1 LLVTMPF
8 VKVQKTK
15 AYFKRFQVKYR
26 RRREGKTDYRQ
37 RHKLITQDK
46 NKYNSHKYRLVV
58 RFTNRYVLCQV
69 IYSEINGDKVF
80 AEASSRELPRYGL
93 PVGLKNYAA
102 AYATGLLLARR
113 LLKKVGLDEVYSG
126 VEEVEGTP
134 ISTKHGK
141 KTYYVSEVD
150 EDKKPFRAL
159 LDVGIKNTTTGA
171 KVFGAMKGASDG
183 GLDIPHSEKR
193 FPGYSRD
200 TKDFDAEVH
209 KARIMGEHVA
219 DYMRELEEDDEEMY
233 NKHFA
238 RYVEN
243 DIDADSMEEV
253 ITKVHEA
260 IRANPEREQKEKFN
274 NIDKSYKKP
283 TKLSLAERRARSD
296 AKKATLKAAVEGD
309 DEEENEEE
317 ED

>member
-1 LLVTMPF
+1 
-8 VKVQKTK
+8 
-15 AYFKRFQVKYR
+15 
-26 RRREGKTDYRQ
+26 
-37 RHKLITQDK
+37 LITQDK
-46 NKYNSHKYRLVV
+46 NKYNSHKYRLAV

-69 IYSEINGDKVF
+69 IYSEVNGDKVF

-150 EDKKPFRAL
+150 DDKKPFRAL

-238 RYVEN
+238 QYVEN
-243 DIDADSMEEV
+243 DIDADSIEEL

-283 TKLSLAERRARSD
+283 SKLTLAERRARSD
-296 AKKATLKAAVEGD
+296 AKKATLKASIEGD

>member
-1 LLVTMPF
+1 MPF
-8 VKVQKTK
+8 VKVVKNK
-15 AYFKRFQVKYR
+15 AYFRRFQVKYR

-46 NKYNSHKYRLVV
+46 NKYNSHKYRLAV
-58 RFTNRYVLCQV
+58 RFTNKYVLCQV
-69 IYSEINGDKVF
+69 IYAEIDGDKVF
-80 AEASSRELPRYGL
+80 CEASSRELPRYGL

-113 LLKKVGLDEVYSG
+113 LLKKVGLDEIYSG

-141 KTYYVSEVD
+141 KTFYVSEVD
-150 EDKKPFRAL
+150 DERKPFRAL

-171 KVFGAMKGASDG
+171 KIFGAMKGASDG

-193 FPGYSRD
+193 FPGYTRD

-238 RYVEN
+238 KYVEN
-243 DIDADSMEEV
+243 GIDADGIEELLE
-253 ITKVHEA
+253 KVHEA
-260 IRANPEREQKEKFN
+260 IRENPERVKKEPFTA
-274 NIDKSYKKP
+274 IDKSFRK
-283 TKLSLAERRARSD
+283 TQKLSLAERKARSS
-296 AKKATLKAAVEGD
+296 AKKAALKAKLAGD
-309 DEEENEEE
+309 DDMEEE
-317 ED
+317 EE

>member
-1 LLVTMPF
+1 MAHSSLLILIPF
-8 VKVQKTK
+8 L
-15 AYFKRFQVKYR
+15 
-26 RRREGKTDYRQ
+26 EGKTDYRQ

-46 NKYNSHKYRLVV
+46 NKYNSHKYRLAV

-69 IYSEINGDKVF
+69 IYSEIDGDKVF
-80 AEASSRELPRYGL
+80 CEASSRELPRYGL

-113 LLKKVGLDEVYSG
+113 LLKKVGLDEIYSG
-126 VEEVEGTP
+126 VEEVDGTP

-150 EDKKPFRAL
+150 DDRRPFRAL

-193 FPGYSRD
+193 FPGYTRD

-209 KARIMGEHVA
+209 KSRIMGEHVA

-233 NKHFA
+233 QKHFA
-238 RYVEN
+238 KYIEN
-243 DIDADSMEEV
+243 DIDADGIEELLE
-253 ITKVHEA
+253 KVHEA
-260 IRANPEREQKEKFN
+260 IRENPERESKPKFTA
-274 NIDKSYKKP
+274 IDKSFKKP
-283 TKLSLAERRARSD
+283 TKLSLAERKARSA
-296 AKKATLKAAVEGD
+296 AKKAALKAQLGDEDEEVEA
-309 DEEENEEE
+309 DEEE
-317 ED
+317 D

>member
-1 LLVTMPF
+1 MPF
-8 VKVQKTK
+8 VKVVKNK
-15 AYFKRFQVKYR
+15 AYFRRFQVKYR

-46 NKYNSHKYRLVV
+46 NKYNSHKYRLAV
-58 RFTNRYVLCQV
+58 RFTNKYVLCQV
-69 IYSEINGDKVF
+69 IYAEIDGDKVF
-80 AEASSRELPRYGL
+80 CEASSRELPRYGL

-113 LLKKVGLDEVYSG
+113 LLKKVGLDEIYSG

-141 KTYYVSEVD
+141 KTFYVSEVD
-150 EDKKPFRAL
+150 DERKPFRAL
-159 LDVGIKNTTTGA
+159 LDVGIKNTIIGA
-171 KVFGAMKGASDG
+171 KIFGAMKGASDG

-193 FPGYSRD
+193 FPGYTRD

-238 RYVEN
+238 KYVEN
-243 DIDADSMEEV
+243 GIDADGIEELLE
-253 ITKVHEA
+253 KVHEA
-260 IRANPEREQKEKFN
+260 IRENPERVKKEPFTA
-274 NIDKSYKKP
+274 IDKSFRK
-283 TKLSLAERRARSD
+283 TQKLSLAERKARSS
-296 AKKATLKAAVEGD
+296 AKKAALKAKLAGD
-309 DEEENEEE
+309 DDMEEE
-317 ED
+317 EE

>member
-1 LLVTMPF
+1 M
-8 VKVQKTK
+8 
-15 AYFKRFQVKYR
+15 
-26 RRREGKTDYRQ
+26 
-37 RHKLITQDK
+37 
-46 NKYNSHKYRLVV
+46 
-58 RFTNRYVLCQV
+58 
-69 IYSEINGDKVF
+69 IYAEIDGDKVF
-80 AEASSRELPRYGL
+80 CEASSRELPRYGL

-113 LLKKVGLDEVYSG
+113 LLKKVGLDEIYSG

-141 KTYYVSEVD
+141 KTFYVSEVD
-150 EDKKPFRAL
+150 DERKPFRAL

-171 KVFGAMKGASDG
+171 KIFGAMKGASDG

-193 FPGYSRD
+193 FPGYTRD

-238 RYVEN
+238 KYVEN
-243 DIDADSMEEV
+243 GIDADGIEEV
-253 ITKVHEA
+253 LEKVHEA
-260 IRANPEREQKEKFN
+260 IRENPERVKKQPFTA
-274 NIDKSYKKP
+274 IDKSFKK
-283 TKLSLAERRARSD
+283 TQKLSLAERKARAS
-296 AKKATLKAAVEGD
+296 AKKAALKSQLAGD
-309 DEEENEEE
+309 DDMEEEEEE
-317 ED
+317 EDQ

>member
-1 LLVTMPF
+1 MC
-8 VKVQKTK
+8 
-15 AYFKRFQVKYR
+15 
-26 RRREGKTDYRQ
+26 
-37 RHKLITQDK
+37 
-46 NKYNSHKYRLVV
+46 V
-58 RFTNRYVLCQV
+58 RFTNKYVLCQV
-69 IYSEINGDKVF
+69 IYAEIDGDKVF
-80 AEASSRELPRYGL
+80 CEASSRELPRYGL

-113 LLKKVGLDEVYSG
+113 LLKKVGLDEIYSG

-141 KTYYVSEVD
+141 KTFYVSEVD
-150 EDKKPFRAL
+150 DERKPFRAL

-171 KVFGAMKGASDG
+171 KIFGAMKGASDG

-193 FPGYSRD
+193 FPGYTRD

-238 RYVEN
+238 KYVEN
-243 DIDADSMEEV
+243 DIDADGIEELLE
-253 ITKVHEA
+253 KVHEA
-260 IRANPEREQKEKFN
+260 IRENPERVKKQPFN
-274 NIDKSYKKP
+274 AIDKSFKK
-283 TKLSLAERRARSD
+283 TQKLSLAERKARAS
-296 AKKATLKAAVEGD
+296 AKKAALKSQLAGD
-309 DEEENEEE
+309 DDMEEEEEE
-317 ED
+317 EDQ

>member
-1 LLVTMPF
+1 MPF
-8 VKVQKTK
+8 VKVVKNK
-15 AYFKRFQVKYR
+15 AYFRRFQVKFR

-69 IYSEINGDKVF
+69 IYSEIDGDKVF
-80 AEASSRELPRYGL
+80 CEASSRELARYGL

-113 LLKKVGLDEVYSG
+113 LLKKVGLDEIYSG
-126 VEEVEGTP
+126 VEDVEGTP

-141 KTYYVSEVD
+141 KTYYVTEVD

-193 FPGYSRD
+193 FPGYTRD

-209 KARIMGEHVA
+209 KSRIMGEHVA

-233 NKHFA
+233 QKHFSK
-238 RYVEN
+238 YIEN
-243 DIDADSMEEV
+243 DIDADGLEEV
-253 ITKVHEA
+253 LEKVHEA
-260 IRANPEREQKEKFN
+260 IRANPERVSGEKFTA
-274 NIDKSYKKP
+274 IDKSFKKP
-283 TKLSLAERRARSD
+283 SKLSLAERKARSS
-296 AKKATLKAAVEGD
+296 AKKAQLKAKLAGD
-309 DEEENEEE
+309 DEEEEE
-317 ED
+317 EDA

>member
-1 LLVTMPF
+1 M
-8 VKVQKTK
+8 
-15 AYFKRFQVKYR
+15 
-26 RRREGKTDYRQ
+26 
-37 RHKLITQDK
+37 
-46 NKYNSHKYRLVV
+46 VV

-69 IYSEINGDKVF
+69 IYSEIDGDKVF
-80 AEASSRELPRYGL
+80 CEASSRELPRYGL

-113 LLKKVGLDEVYSG
+113 LLKKVGLDEIYSG

-150 EDKKPFRAL
+150 EEKKPFRAL

-171 KVFGAMKGASDG
+171 KIFGAMKGASDG

-193 FPGYSRD
+193 FPGYTRD

-209 KARIMGEHVA
+209 KSRIMGEHVA

-233 NKHFA
+233 QKHFA
-238 RYVEN
+238 KYIEHG
-243 DIDADSMEEV
+243 IDADGIEELLE
-253 ITKVHEA
+253 KVHEA
-260 IRANPEREQKEKFN
+260 IRENPERESKEKFTA
-274 NIDKSYKKP
+274 IDKSFKKP
-283 TKLSLAERRARSD
+283 SKLSLEERKARSA
-296 AKKATLKAAVEGD
+296 AKKAALQAQLVGEDEEVEA
-309 DEEENEEE
+309 DEEE
-317 ED
+317 D

>member
-1 LLVTMPF
+1 M
-8 VKVQKTK
+8 
-15 AYFKRFQVKYR
+15 A
-26 RRREGKTDYRQ
+26 EGKTDYRQ

-46 NKYNSHKYRLVV
+46 NKYNSHKYRLAV

-69 IYSEINGDKVF
+69 IYAEIDGDKVF
-80 AEASSRELPRYGL
+80 CEASSRELARYGL

-113 LLKKVGLDEVYSG
+113 LLKKVGLDEIYSG
-126 VEEVEGTP
+126 VEEVDGTP

-150 EDKKPFRAL
+150 DDKKPFRAL

-183 GLDIPHSEKR
+183 GLDVPHSEKR
-193 FPGYSRD
+193 FPGYTRD

-233 NKHFA
+233 QKHFSK
-238 RYVEN
+238 YIEN
-243 DIDADSMEEV
+243 DIDADGLEEV
-253 ITKVHEA
+253 LEKVHEA
-260 IRANPEREQKEKFN
+260 IRANPERVSGEKFSA
-274 NIDKSYKKP
+274 IDKSFKKP
-283 TKLSLAERRARSD
+283 SKLSLAERKARSS
-296 AKKATLKAAVEGD
+296 AKKAQIRAKLAGD
-309 DEEENEEE
+309 DEEEDE
-317 ED
+317 

>member
-1 LLVTMPF
+1 
-8 VKVQKTK
+8 
-15 AYFKRFQVKYR
+15 
-26 RRREGKTDYRQ
+26 
-37 RHKLITQDK
+37 
-46 NKYNSHKYRLVV
+46 
-58 RFTNRYVLCQV
+58 
-69 IYSEINGDKVF
+69 
-80 AEASSRELPRYGL
+80 LPRYGL

-150 EDKKPFRAL
+150 DDKKPFRAL

-238 RYVEN
+238 QYVEN
-243 DIDADSMEEV
+243 DIDADSIEEL

-283 TKLSLAERRARSD
+283 SKLTLAERRARSD
-296 AKKATLKAAVEGD
+296 AKKATLKASIEGD

>member
-1 LLVTMPF
+1 MPF
-8 VKVQKTK
+8 VKVVKNK
-15 AYFKRFQVKYR
+15 AYFRRFQVKFR

-69 IYSEINGDKVF
+69 IYSEIDGDKVF
-80 AEASSRELPRYGL
+80 CEASSRELARYGL

-113 LLKKVGLDEVYSG
+113 LLKKVGLDEIYSG
-126 VEEVEGTP
+126 VEDVEGTP

-141 KTYYVSEVD
+141 KTYYVTEVD

-193 FPGYSRD
+193 FPGYTRD

-209 KARIMGEHVA
+209 KSRIMGEHVA

-233 NKHFA
+233 QKHFSK
-238 RYVEN
+238 YIEN
-243 DIDADSMEEV
+243 DIDADGLEEV
-253 ITKVHEA
+253 LEKVHEA
-260 IRANPEREQKEKFN
+260 IRANPERVSGEKFTA
-274 NIDKSYKKP
+274 IDKSFKKP
-283 TKLSLAERRARSD
+283 SKLSLAERKARSS
-296 AKKATLKAAVEGD
+296 AKKAQLKAKLAGD
-309 DEEENEEE
+309 DEEEEEE
-317 ED
+317 EDA

>member
-1 LLVTMPF
+1 M
-8 VKVQKTK
+8 
-15 AYFKRFQVKYR
+15 YFD
-26 RRREGKTDYRQ
+26 E
-37 RHKLITQDK
+37 RHFNQQA
-46 NKYNSHKYRLVV
+46 
-58 RFTNRYVLCQV
+58 TNEL
-69 IYSEINGDKVF
+69 EGDKVF
-80 AEASSRELPRYGL
+80 CEASSKELPRYGL

-113 LLKKVGLDEVYSG
+113 LLKKIGLDEVYPG

-141 KTYYVSEVD
+141 KTYYVNEVD
-150 EDKKPFRAL
+150 DEKKPFRAL

-193 FPGYSRD
+193 FPGYTRD

-209 KARIMGEHVA
+209 KSRIMGEHVA

-233 NKHFA
+233 NKHFSK
-238 RYVEN
+238 YVEN
-243 DIDADSMEEV
+243 DIDADGIEDLL
-253 ITKVHEA
+253 TKVHEA
-260 IRANPEREQKEKFN
+260 IRENPEREVKEKFT
-274 NIDKSYKKP
+274 NIDKSFKNP
-283 TKLSLAERRARSD
+283 VKLTLAERKARSS
-296 AKKATLKAAVEGD
+296 AKKAALKAQLAG
-309 DEEENEEE
+309 DEEEVEEE

>member
-1 LLVTMPF
+1 MPF

-46 NKYNSHKYRLVV
+46 NKYNSHKYRLAV

-69 IYSEINGDKVF
+69 IYSEVNGDKVF

-150 EDKKPFRAL
+150 DDKKPFRAL

-200 TKDFDAEVH
+200 TKELDAEVH

-238 RYVEN
+238 KYVDN
-243 DIDADSMEEV
+243 DIDADGIEDLL
-253 ITKVHEA
+253 TKVHEA
-260 IRANPEREQKEKFN
+260 IRANPEREKKEKFN

-283 TKLSLAERRARSD
+283 SKLTLAERRARSD
-296 AKKATLKAAVEGD
+296 AKKATLRAAIDGD
-309 DEEENEEE
+309 EEEEENEENDE
-317 ED
+317 

>member
-1 LLVTMPF
+1 MPF
-8 VKVQKTK
+8 VKVVKNK
-15 AYFKRFQVKYR
+15 AYFRRFQVKYR

-46 NKYNSHKYRLVV
+46 NKYNSHKYRLCV

-69 IYSEINGDKVF
+69 IYAEIDGDKVF
-80 AEASSRELPRYGL
+80 CEASSRELPRYGL

-113 LLKKVGLDEVYSG
+113 LLKKVGLDEIYSG
-126 VEEVEGTP
+126 VEEVDGTP

-141 KTYYVSEVD
+141 KTYYVSEVND
-150 EDKKPFRAL
+150 DRRPFRAL

-171 KVFGAMKGASDG
+171 KIFGAMKGASDG

-193 FPGYSRD
+193 FPGYTRD

-219 DYMRELEEDDEEMY
+219 DYMRELEEDDEEMF

-238 RYVEN
+238 QYVSNE
-243 DIDADSMEEV
+243 IDADGIEELLE
-253 ITKVHEA
+253 KVHDA
-260 IRANPEREQKEKFN
+260 IRENPERVSKPKFTA
-274 NIDKSYKKP
+274 IDKSFKRP
-283 TKLSLAERRARSD
+283 VKLTLAERKARSS
-296 AKKATLKAAVEGD
+296 AKKAALKAQLGGGD
-309 DEEENEEE
+309 EAENDED